1 MRQNLQLVSVPTCQ
15 IRVAQPIAPGRLL
28 RRDSRAGGQ
37 PIPLLRLHQ
46 FCILGPLDSLRIA
59 ILARAANTGCTARID
74 TETGVG
80 SHPNDRWLGVTTLL
94 PAFYVTSG
102 VRSPPTTIVMQNIQK
117 GLVST
122 FSSIS
127 DKNYENHS
135 VSGSKFGGLIPS
147 LRPANQS

>member
-28 RRDSRAGGQ
+28 RRDSRAVGQ

-80 SHPNDRWLGVTTLL
+80 SHPNDRWLGVTTAAASLL
-94 PAFYVTSG
+94 RNQPGSLSSHHNRDAKHSKG
-102 VRSPPTTIVMQNIQK
+102 PGINIQQH
-117 GLVST
+117 
-122 FSSIS
+122 I
-127 DKNYENHS
+127 
-135 VSGSKFGGLIPS
+135 
-147 LRPANQS
+147 